1 MTLVEN
7 QDYFVRVVPFPVN
20 SVGGMVMPNPDG
32 SFSIY
37 INSNLSQERQKQA
50 LDHELDHIRN
60 NDFYNG
66 KLLQEIENI

>member
-1 MTLVEN
+1 MLIEGS
-7 QDYFVRVVPFPVN
+7 DYTVRLIPFPVYN
-20 SVGGMVMPNPDG
+20 VGGMVTPNPDG

-37 INSNLSQERQKQA
+37 INSNLSQEMQKEA

-66 KLLQEIENI
+66 KPIQEIEDI

>member
-1 MTLVEN
+1 MLIEGS
-7 QDYFVRVVPFPVN
+7 DYTVRLIPFPVCN
-20 SVGGMVMPNPDG
+20 VGGMVTPNPDG

-37 INSNLSQERQKQA
+37 INSNLSQERQKEA

-66 KLLQEIENI
+66 IPIEEIEDF

>member
-37 INSNLSQERQKQA
+37 INSNLSQERQKEA

-66 KLLQEIENI
+66 MPIQEVENL

>member
-20 SVGGMVMPNPDG
+20 SVGGMVTPNPDG

-37 INSNLSQERQKQA
+37 INSNLSQERQKEA

-66 KLLQEIENI
+66 KPIQEIEDI

>member
-7 QDYFVRVVPFPVN
+7 QDYFVRVIPFPVN
-20 SVGGMVMPNPDG
+20 SVGGMVTPNEDG

-37 INSNLSQERQKQA
+37 INSNLSQERQKEA

-66 KLLQEIENI
+66 MPIEEIEDI

>member
-20 SVGGMVMPNPDG
+20 SVGGMVTPNPDG

-37 INSNLSQERQKQA
+37 INSNLSQERQKEA

-66 KLLQEIENI
+66 KPIREVENL

>member
-20 SVGGMVMPNPDG
+20 SVGGMVTPNPDG

-60 NDFYNG
+60 NDFHNG
-66 KLLQEIENI
+66 KPMGEIEDI

>member
-20 SVGGMVMPNPDG
+20 SVGGMVTPNEDG

-37 INSNLSQERQKQA
+37 INSNLSQERQKEA

-66 KLLQEIENI
+66 KPIQEIEDI

>member
-37 INSNLSQERQKQA
+37 INSNLSQERQKEA

-66 KLLQEIENI
+66 KPIQEIEDI